1 MFGHQYYNQVIR
13 RYVVMFG
20 TLFNDIIVQRF
31 NKAGQRIQALKVPI
45 AYGPKEKF
53 LVRITQDPELTNQSQ
68 VSLPRMGF
76 EMTGM
81 SYMPERK
88 LSSTQ
93 RRVNTVGTTG
103 SNNSIKTV
111 YTPVPYD
118 FNFSLSV
125 FVKNADDGVQILEQI
140 LPFFTPEWTT
150 TLKIIPEMNIKHDVP
165 TVLQSVT
172 TEDAYD
178 GDFETRRS
186 LIYNL
191 DFLVKG
197 YIYGPVKK
205 SGIIKRTMVDF
216 INSANTSLQQG
227 NRIEKITITPGL
239 DANGN
244 PTANSAQSISI
255 DNISANDNFGFCVD
269 YEINLSGEE

>member
-81 SYMPERK
+81 QYMPERK

-93 RRVNTVGTTG
+93 RRVNTVGTSG

-205 SGIIKRTMVDF
+205 SGIIKRTLVDF
-216 INSANTSLQQG
+216 INSANTELQEG
-227 NRIEKITITPGL
+227 KRIEKITITPGL

-244 PTANSAQSISI
+244 PTANSSQSISI
-255 DNISANDNFGFCVD
+255 DNISANDNYGFAID
-269 YEINLSGEE
+269 YETDLDGEE

>member
-140 LPFFTPEWTT
+140 LPFFTPEWTS

-216 INSANTSLQQG
+216 INSANTELQEG
-227 NRIEKITITPGL
+227 KRLEKITITPGL

-244 PTANSAQSISI
+244 PTANSAQSINI
-255 DNISANDNFGFCVD
+255 ANISANDNYGFAID
-269 YEINLSGEE
+269 YEINLDGEE

>member
-53 LVRITQDPELTNQSQ
+53 LARVEQNPDLQKKSS

-197 YIYGPVKK
+197 YIYGPIKK

-255 DNISANDNFGFCVD
+255 DNISANDNYGFAID
-269 YEINLSGEE
+269 YETDLDGEE